1 MKTNRALGFA
11 GYVSFTTLTLFG
23 GAALIP
29 ACSGNQ
35 ADTIEEPDGATATDA
50 PVSTTPD
57 ATTGAQDTGTPVGN
71 PDTGSTFIDTGTGAT
86 PDTGT
91 TAPDTGTPVGTGDG
105 GACPPATC
113 TADSDCGC
121 LTASGSIGCCDT
133 VTTACFQS
141 ASSVCP
147 DQQTTTT
154 PDSGGGGY

>member
-11 GYVSFTTLTLFG
+11 GYVSLTTLTLFG

-35 ADTIEEPDGATATDA
+35 ADVVEEPDGAPATDA
-50 PVSTTPD
+50 PVGTTTPD
-57 ATTGAQDTGTPVGN
+57 ATTGTPDTGTPVGT
-71 PDTGSTFIDTGTGAT
+71 PDTGSTFIDTGTTIPDAGT
-86 PDTGT
+86 P
-91 TAPDTGTPVGTGDG
+91 TADTGTPVGSGDG

-113 TADSDCGC
+113 TADSDCAC

-147 DQQTTTT
+147 DQQTTGT